1 MLELCVW
8 LLTFARFAV
17 ASGLRL
23 SSPRLGRRDDGTRL
37 RALFPFEAFCV
48 LLCQELLLQPK
59 RLGS

>member
-23 SSPRLGRRDDGTRL
+23 SSPRPGYAG
-37 RALFPFEAFCV
+37 
-48 LLCQELLLQPK
+48 LL
-59 RLGS
+59 